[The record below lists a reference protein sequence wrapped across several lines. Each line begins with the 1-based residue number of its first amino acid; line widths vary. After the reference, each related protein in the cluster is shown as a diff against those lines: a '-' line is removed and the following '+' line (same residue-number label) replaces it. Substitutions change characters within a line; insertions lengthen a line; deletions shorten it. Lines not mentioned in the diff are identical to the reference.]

1 MAILSRKVYIAP
13 DGFTALI
20 DRGHPKHVQIGAFFR
35 YFAQE
40 NFQLYTSFMSM
51 NEAYTDIYQNI
62 SSSLAKDYLRA
73 MYMSSVN
80 IIYPEPSDI
89 KSAIKTVAQSSSVEL
104 TFSKAL
110 VSVMCN
116 KRSIP
121 QICTFE
127 YLPPLFG
134 LQTFFLPV

>member
-1 MAILSRKVYIAP
+1 MISKKVYIAS
-13 DGFTALI
+13 DGFVAFI
-20 DRGHPKHVQIGAFFR
+20 DRGHTKHVHAGAYFR

-40 NFQLYTSFMSM
+40 GFQLYTSFATM
-51 NEAYTDIYQNI
+51 NEAYEELYKSI
-62 SSSLAKDYLRA
+62 SPSLAKDFLRA

-80 IIYPEPSDI
+80 ILYPEPSDV
-89 KSAIKTVAQSSSVEL
+89 KSAIKTVATSSSVEL

-110 VSVMCN
+110 MSVLCN

-121 QICTFE
+121 QIYTFE
-127 YLPPLFG
+127 FLHTLYG

>member
-1 MAILSRKVYIAP
+1 MVSRKVYIAA
-13 DGFTALI
+13 DGFIGLL
-20 DRGHPKHVQIGAFFR
+20 DRAHPKHVHASAYFR

-40 NFQLYTSFMSM
+40 NFQLYTSFVSI
-51 NEAYTDIYQNI
+51 NEAYEELYKFI
-62 SSSLAKDYLRA
+62 SPGVAKDFLRA

-89 KSAIKTVAQSSSVEL
+89 KSAIKAVATSSSIEL

-110 VSVMCN
+110 ESILCN

-121 QICTFE
+121 QVYTFG

>member
-1 MAILSRKVYIAP
+1 MISKKVYVSSDA
-13 DGFTALI
+13 FVAFI
-20 DRGHPKHVQIGAFFR
+20 DRAHPKHVSMSAFVR

-40 NFQLYTSFMSM
+40 NFQLYTSFVTINDTY
-51 NEAYTDIYQNI
+51 NELYTAITP
-62 SSSLAKDYLRA
+62 SLAKDFLRA

-80 IIYPEPSDI
+80 VIYPEPSDI
-89 KSAIKTVAQSSSVEL
+89 KTTIKTVATSSVVEL

-110 VSVMCN
+110 VSVLCN

-127 YLPPLFG
+127 YLPSLFG
-134 LQTFFLPV
+134 LQTFYLPV